1 MDPALTSL
9 AGLRREKRR
18 RGQRRCRCPEH
29 QLRMLS
35 HSTVR
40 VGPGPSSRCSRTSCL
55 RARTAVFSNIC
66 SNCRGAE
73 SRHHLSLVSSSPP
86 TTPGR
91 AWVSKALPSPMVRV
105 HMAWHWR
112 WRPGNRSRG
121 EVARHG
127 LQTWPSVGSWSPSP
141 TMRMQS
147 AWRRQRTVQGV
158 SDESVW

>member
-1 MDPALTSL
+1 MDSALTSL

-66 SNCRGAE
+66 SSCKGAE
-73 SRHHLSLVSSSPP
+73 GGCHQSPVISSPP
-86 TTPGR
+86 NTPGR
-91 AWVSKALPSPMVRV
+91 VWNPRA
-105 HMAWHWR
+105 
-112 WRPGNRSRG
+112 
-121 EVARHG
+121 
-127 LQTWPSVGSWSPSP
+127 SPSP
-141 TMRMQS
+141 IEWVHVAWSRHWREGGGAQGKGHCAWS
-147 AWRRQRTVQGV
+147 ADLAQRGLLVAQAHNEDAVGLAQAAHGPGCQ
-158 SDESVW
+158 